1 MRKNQIL
8 NLIDKFKIKPKS
20 KYPLSP
26 NSFSNEDIL
35 KGANVLFSKN
45 ITMGSVTK
53 RFEKEFAKFM
63 GCNYALM
70 VNSGS
75 SANLLAMFALI
86 NPKKKNN
93 LKYGDECL
101 IPALCWST
109 SLWPIIQAGLKPK
122 FVDACNQEVA
132 TLLPSPTQ
140 AIVLF
145 LILPRCS

>member
-1 MRKNQIL
+1 MKKNKIL
-8 NLIDKFKIKPKS
+8 NLINKFKTKPKF

-75 SANLLAMFALI
+75 SANLLSMFALI
-86 NPKKKNN
+86 NPKKKIILNTVMSA
-93 LKYGDECL
+93 LYRHYVGRHHYG
-101 IPALCWST
+101 
-109 SLWPIIQAGLKPK
+109 Q
-122 FVDACNQEVA
+122 
-132 TLLPSPTQ
+132 
-140 AIVLF
+140 LF
-145 LILPRCS
+145 KQD